1 MVRLKRINK
10 TLIYRVAKITEWQLL
25 TDFNPFYVSE
35 KIDDINEYIESMYHL
50 NTSVVHYDS
59 THGISPASYPI
70 DKLAEHIV
78 EQKEAL
84 KRYKKKTSAMIVMLN
99 KVIVTYSLEDRKQII
114 KYMRTGS
121 KYNACDA
128 IERLQEE
135 LYPIY
140 YKWRVACQNKRKLKR
155 LEDRRTRASKMKQY
169 SY

>member
-25 TDFNPFYVSE
+25 TDFNPFYVRK
-35 KIDDINEYIESMYHL
+35 KIDDINAYIESMYHM
-50 NTSVVHYDS
+50 NTSVVSYNGVY
-59 THGISPASYPI
+59 GIQPASYPI
-70 DKLAEHIV
+70 DKLAEHII

-84 KRYKKKTSAMIVMLN
+84 KRYKRKTSAMIVMLN
-99 KVIVTYSLEDRKQII
+99 KVIATYSLEDRKQII

-128 IERLQEE
+128 IERLQID

-140 YKWRVACQNKRKLKR
+140 YQWRVACQNKRKLKR
-155 LEDRRTRASKMKQY
+155 LEDRRTRASKIKQY
-169 SY
+169 SH